1 MTRRHALPL
10 LDALR
15 AVLRAEQ
22 QALVSGTADEL
33 PALSDRKAQTLDEL
47 NQALRAASPSERRA
61 LAQAAASAQ
70 RLNDTNA
77 ALVAI
82 RMAANRARLDT
93 LLSLTGQAGSTTL
106 YGVRGELPAFATAA
120 RASAR
125 A

>member
-1 MTRRHALPL
+1 VSRRHPLPL
-10 LDALR
+10 LDTLL

-22 QALVSGTADEL
+22 QALVSGAADAL
-33 PALSDRKAQTLDEL
+33 PALADSKAQALDEL
-47 NQALRAASPSERRA
+47 NQALRVANPGERRA
-61 LAQAAASAQ
+61 LTQAAASAQ

-106 YGVRGELPAFATAA
+106 YGVRGDLPAFATAA

>member
-1 MTRRHALPL
+1 VTRRHALPL
-10 LDALR
+10 LETLL

-22 QALVSGTADEL
+22 QALVSGAADAL
-33 PALSDRKAQTLDEL
+33 PALADSKAQALDEL
-47 NQALRAASPSERRA
+47 NQALRVANPGERRA
-61 LAQAAASAQ
+61 LTQAAASAQ

-106 YGVRGELPAFATAA
+106 YGVRGDVPAYATAA